1 MAASAWSA
9 NALASPQSW
18 RSMATMPRVAITTG
32 TKGRTPAAVAAS
44 RAWIRSI
51 RSIATAM

>member
-32 TKGRTPAAVAAS
+32 TKGRTPAAVASS